1 VKSAITLVI
10 LGLVGAAAVSAQQAQ
25 AGVRPVASVLQLHAV
40 MINPSS
46 DAVFGAAGDPPAT
59 DAAWLQASGQALVLA
74 ESGNLLMLGRRARDN
89 AAWMR
94 LSRAMVDAAAAAAA
108 AAEQRTRMP
117 WLPPATPLRHRARR
131 AIGPTATV
139 AGGWASL
146 SRC

>member
-1 VKSAITLVI
+1 MKSAITLVI

-40 MINPSS
+40 MINSSS

-74 ESGNLLMLGRRARDN
+74 ESGNLVMLGGRARDN

-108 AAEQRTRMP
+108 AAEQKNPDALAAAGDATTASCEACHQPYRDGGRRMEVP
-117 WLPPATPLRHRARR
+117 Q
-131 AIGPTATV
+131 
-139 AGGWASL
+139 
-146 SRC
+146 